1 MDTDLGGAVPAG
13 AGLALDVEKQEATS
27 ARAEG
32 SAVAEVDAQPH
43 VTSLMYGAAVV
54 VGLCCLVGTVCCPW
68 RFRRHIAV
76 QALSE
81 DERLEVHRQFVAMD
95 LDGSNALDIFEI
107 KVLSYFEPGVQAD

>member
-1 MDTDLGGAVPAG
+1 MPAG
-13 AGLALDVEKQEATS
+13 AGLALDVAKQEATRAS
-27 ARAEG
+27 GYTLSSRAEG

-54 VGLCCLVGTVCCPW
+54 VGLCGLVGAVCCPW
-68 RFRRHIAV
+68 RFRRHMVV

-107 KVLSYFEPGVQAD
+107 KVLSYFKPGVQAD